1 MLIVKLIE
9 NSGFLLLAL
18 AAAGFLLLA
27 LRAFRNSRREAR
39 QEAREAAEKAETAR
53 RKAAAAVALAAEKKA
68 AEEARREAA
77 ETAKAART
85 AAAEEVRKARQ
96 EAREARE
103 AAAAEKLAE
112 KLNAAR
118 LLAEYRERALAAA
131 RELQALEPPPRSSAP
146 VLRPAD
152 PAQASAEPSA
162 DPDPATAP
170 DNTPKPFAGHM
181 VSFTGKMKS
190 MTRPQAAEMVRQAG
204 GRAFTKSMPV
214 GTTLLV
220 VGDTAGNDTRKLEKA
235 DEWIGQ
241 LRKITESQFLAMFN
255 PS

>member
-18 AAAGFLLLA
+18 AAAGFLLLL

-53 RKAAAAVALAAEKKA
+53 WKAAAASALAAEKKA
-68 AEEARREAA
+68 TEEARLEAA

-85 AAAEEVRKARQ
+85 AAAEEARKARQ

-131 RELQALEPPPRSSAP
+131 RELQALETSAP

-152 PAQASAEPSA
+152 PAKASAEPSA
-162 DPDPATAP
+162 DPDPAPAP
-170 DNTPKPFAGHM
+170 DDTPKPFAGHM

>member
-18 AAAGFLLLA
+18 AAAGFLLLL

-39 QEAREAAEKAETAR
+39 QEAREAAENAETAR
-53 RKAAAAVALAAEKKA
+53 RQAAAASALAAEKKA

-85 AAAEEVRKARQ
+85 AAAEEARKARQ
-96 EAREARE
+96 EARE
-103 AAAAEKLAE
+103 AEKLAE

-131 RELQALEPPPRSSAP
+131 RELQALETSAT

-152 PAQASAEPSA
+152 PAPASAEPSA
-162 DPDPATAP
+162 APDPAPAP
-170 DNTPKPFAGHM
+170 DNTPKPFAGHK

-190 MTRPQAAEMVRQAG
+190 MTRRQAAEMVRQAG
-204 GRAFTKSMPV
+204 GLAFTKSMPV

-220 VGDTAGNDTRKLEKA
+220 VGDTGGNDTQKLEKA

-241 LRKITESQFLAMFN
+241 LRKITEPQFLAMFN